1 MLKPA
6 ILYKEE
12 ISKGFQEYYYTDD
25 MMYET
30 GNMGNWFPEIAE
42 FSDETKFQYVIV
54 DEKVII
60 LMTLYMKL

>member
-1 MLKPA
+1 M
-6 ILYKEE
+6 I
-12 ISKGFQEYYYTDD
+12 
-25 MMYET
+25 YET

-42 FSDETKFQYVIV
+42 FSDYTKFQYIIV